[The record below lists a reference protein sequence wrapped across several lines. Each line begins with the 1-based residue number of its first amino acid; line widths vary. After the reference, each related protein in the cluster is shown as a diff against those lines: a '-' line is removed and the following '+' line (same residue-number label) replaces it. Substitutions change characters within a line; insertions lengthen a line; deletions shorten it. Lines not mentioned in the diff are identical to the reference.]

1 MNSEN
6 ILEVNILDEKI
17 AVFTLTN
24 PNRRNPLSLSLI
36 FLLQKELDKIKKNK
50 KIKVL
55 IIQSTGPSFC
65 SGHDLKEVEKFSKSQ
80 VKLLDLFN
88 KCSKMMLSLR
98 KLNQPV
104 IACVDGLASAAGCQ
118 LVASCDLVIASKS
131 SKFQTPGVNIGLF
144 CSTPMVAVSRK
155 LATKDMMFMLL
166 SGQVIKAEEARNFK
180 LVNKV
185 VSKASLKKEEEYF
198 SSKSHR
204 LVLNQPLLQADRKSE
219 LDVVCTVVGGG
230 LSGQAGAIRHGI
242 SRALVNFDPSL
253 RKTLKS
259 KGFLTRDS
267 RGAERKKYGKAKARR
282 SYQFSKR

>member
-6 ILEVNILDEKI
+6 ILKVNILYEKI

-36 FLLQKELDKIKKNK
+36 YLLQKELDKIKKNK
-50 KIKVL
+50 TVKVL
-55 IIQSTGPSFC
+55 VIQSTGPSFC
-65 SGHDLKEVEKFSKSQ
+65 SGHDLKEVEKFSKSK

-88 KCSKMMLSLR
+88 KCSKMMLSIR
-98 KLNQPV
+98 KLTQPV

-166 SGQVIKAEEARNFK
+166 SGQVIKAEEAKNFK

-185 VSKASLKKEEEYF
+185 VTK
-198 SSKSHR
+198 
-204 LVLNQPLLQADRKSE
+204 PLLQKEVMKIAMNISKKSTQSIIIGKE
-219 LDVVCTVVGGG
+219 AFYNQLEMSIEDAYRYTAKVM
-230 LSGQAGAIRHGI
+230 AKNMEKYDAKEGI
-242 SRALVNFDPSL
+242 
-253 RKTLKS
+253 
-259 KGFLTRDS
+259 
-267 RGAERKKYGKAKARR
+267 KAFIEKR
-282 SYQFSKR
+282 SPVWKDKM